1 MDAIFKKLRLK
12 DEKEV
17 YILNAPDSFEENI
30 KSIADNF
37 IINREIK
44 EASKI
49 NFALAFVTEKEEVDE
64 LAKQIIP
71 KMEGDAKI
79 WMCYPKKTSKKYK
92 TKINRDHGWTAFA
105 EENLFVVGIAS
116 IDEDWSALRYR
127 SKTFIKKMTRKF

>member
-92 TKINRDHGWTAFA
+92 TEINRDHGWIAFA
-105 EENLFVVGIAS
+105 EESLFVVGIAS
-116 IDEDWSALRYR
+116 IDQDWSALRYR
-127 SKTFIKKMTRKF
+127 AKTFIKKMTRKF

>member
-1 MDAIFKKLRLK
+1 MDEIFKKLRLK
-12 DEKEV
+12 DEKKV
-17 YILNAPDSFEENI
+17 YVLNALDSFEENI
-30 KSIADNF
+30 KSIVDNF

-49 NFALAFVTEKEEVDE
+49 NFALAFVTGKEEVDE

-92 TKINRDHGWTAFA
+92 TEINRDHPWLDCF
-105 EENLFVVGIAS
+105 
-116 IDEDWSALRYR
+116 Y
-127 SKTFIKKMTRKF
+127 